1 MTAIRYRTAPM
12 IPATPSLARRSR
24 ISLMSWLTYHLRSDG
39 RMRRQPERWPPCCIG
54 SRASNCAPTLQSSDK
69 RHLVRVFEIAAHGQA
84 TGNAGDAADVGF
96 QPLGQIHGSGLA
108 LERRV
113 RGDHDFLEA
122 FAGPACL
129 FGSLEERTNLQA
141 LRTHAVDR
149 RDGAMKNV
157 IEPLEL
163 TRPRQ
168 GQDVKRLLNHAQTG
182 RVPPG
187 VGADGAYRPVADVEA
202 ALAENDLLTNGN
214 QCRGQG
220 SSFCLRSTQQVERQP
235 RGRLRTDAGQASEG
249 FDESSNRLDQ

>member
-1 MTAIRYRTAPM
+1 MRGQPGWWPPYGIDGRA
-12 IPATPSLARRSR
+12 
-24 ISLMSWLTYHLRSDG
+24 SDG
-39 RMRRQPERWPPCCIG
+39 
-54 SRASNCAPTLQSSDK
+54 SPTLQGSDQ
-69 RHLVRVFEIAAHGQA
+69 RHFVRVFEIAAHGQA

-96 QPLGQIHGSGLA
+96 QPLGQIHGSSLA

-141 LRTHAVDR
+141 LRTHAVYR
-149 RDGAMKNV
+149 GDGAMKNV

-163 TRPRQ
+163 TGPLQ
-168 GQDVKRLLNHAQTG
+168 GQDVERLLNYAQTG

-187 VGADGAYRPVADVEA
+187 VGADGAYGPVADVEA

-214 QCRGQG
+214 QCCGQG